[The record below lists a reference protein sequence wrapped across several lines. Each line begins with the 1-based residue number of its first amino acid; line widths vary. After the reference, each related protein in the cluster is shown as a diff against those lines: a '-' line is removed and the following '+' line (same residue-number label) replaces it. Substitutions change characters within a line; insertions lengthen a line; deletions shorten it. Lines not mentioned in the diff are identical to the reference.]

1 MIHQPSSIIAKY
13 QVSGEAVTKLLAH
26 PTEFPKICTPKA
38 KNKIINHQTLL
49 RKKLLEIQGQ
59 KAKSTKV
66 ENEKKLKRLKYRKMK
81 KDEQFH
87 LVKSKVFEKRMPECT
102 EATLTSS
109 IESLSI
115 SSSDNSRPP
124 TSGTIVCH
132 NNYGRVPKYI
142 LRRKIEEGREAS
154 EVTTPIPPVIE
165 YIKKISDVA
174 RIRNEYDNKIIAL
187 KDSLRSL
194 PFGIQS
200 SGSVKRREDLEG
212 TLRQL
217 QHDKSFITEKR
228 FYNEQRIIQLNAKL

>member
-13 QVSGEAVTKLLAH
+13 QVSGEAVAKLLAH

-38 KNKIINHQTLL
+38 KNKIINHQALL

-66 ENEKKLKRLKYRKMK
+66 ENEKKLKRVKYRKMK

-87 LVKSKVFEKRMPECT
+87 LVKSKVFEKRTPEYT
-102 EATLTSS
+102 EATLTSP
-109 IESLSI
+109 IESLSL

-154 EVTTPIPPVIE
+154 EVPPVIE
-165 YIKKISDVA
+165 YIRKISDVA

-187 KDSLRSL
+187 KNSLRSL

-212 TLRQL
+212 KLRQL